1 MSKLIRNFRETEIK
15 DMDIVFKNYGYE
27 YLHGSSLD
35 SEHFSQDTV
44 IFEYRFRQALKRLNP
59 HISDEI
65 LEDYFNTILQM
76 NSKSPMETNQSFYNM
91 LVNKKGTYKSSTQYV
106 NEEIKLIDFYT
117 VENNEF
123 LVVKELVLKG
133 TQRIRLDYV
142 LFINGL
148 PLVVIETKE
157 PPTSTKNIEEG
168 KSQLKRYLQHDCP
181 QLFYYN
187 QLMIVTDIHTVHIGL
202 VPYTWEN
209 ITKWSYLYPQ
219 MFEQLDRELL
229 AQDVLNFIILQKKNL
244 LDFIKSRIV
253 YDQIDNNITKRFSY
267 NLTSPNGE
275 GAINDRAT
283 KKDLLERDHLIR
295 EISDFYAEYSEK
307 KPFPFYFGIFGRW
320 GMGKSSVIEIL
331 TEYIEHKSSNECE
344 HLVLRMDCSLFDKK
358 DRLWIS
364 ILNDLLD
371 LLSTEK
377 VKESVKWEIRS
388 FKSKFLNLNVKH
400 WIGDN
405 WRSFFLPGIPFIY
418 LIIHFFCIGT
428 FPKIIP
434 KNFKDAASMVSI
446 ITFLYGIL
454 KTGSLFIKQN
464 LFLKDS
470 RNESSSY
477 IKSLKEYKQ
486 LISLLNDIKKEKDV
500 KILIVLDELDR
511 IHKDLLPDII
521 ELIQIF
527 KGLNNTSFSEDE
539 DEEKKKEKNKSVISF
554 VFSFNHDVLFPIIGK
569 NTTLNDKQLL
579 VGSYKKYDGF
589 VEGTEKDAYVDY
601 YKLGKEYMDK
611 YLDLSIYLEEEID
624 YTRLVKELFKDVQE
638 SPSDEHVLPLSE
650 SSKGDIQTTQR
661 GRKLEANKPIIPFEQ
676 KNLVIEPNDR
686 ILHAMSSF
694 SDWEIKTITEIVNKY
709 ATKVEPRKVIR
720 LKNALIM
727 LKKLNKRTNFEAN
740 SLYREELEKFIIGFL
755 EVNGHKKNRTEVLM
769 ESNTN
774 ENSTNDLEDTNE
786 YLKFT
791 EYFIPST

>member
-1 MSKLIRNFRETEIK
+1 MSESVVE
-15 DMDIVFKNYGYE
+15 DIDKVFKNYGYG
-27 YLHGSSLD
+27 YLQGSSLG
-35 SEHFSQDTV
+35 SEHFSQETA
-44 IFEYRFRQALKRLNP
+44 IFEYRFRKALNHLNP
-59 HISDEI
+59 DISNEVI
-65 LEDYFNTILQM
+65 EDYFNTVLKI
-76 NSKSPMETNQSFYNM
+76 NSKFPMEINKIFYNM
-91 LVNKKGTYKSSTQYV
+91 LVNGKGTQKSSIQYV
-106 NEEIKLIDFYT
+106 NEEIKLIDFDN
-117 VENNEF
+117 VENNDF
-123 LVVKELVLKG
+123 LVVKDFTLKG
-133 TQRIRLDYV
+133 TQRIMLDYV

-148 PLVVIETKE
+148 PLVVIETKDSAS
-157 PPTSTKNIEEG
+157 STKNLENG
-168 KSQLKRYLQHDCP
+168 KKQLKKYLQQECQ

-187 QLMIVTDIHTVHIGL
+187 QLMIVTNIHTVHVGL
-202 VPYTWEN
+202 VPDTWES
-209 ITKWSYLYPQ
+209 ITKWEFLYP
-219 MFEQLDRELL
+219 EIPSKKDGKLL
-229 AQDVLNFIILQKKNL
+229 AQEVLNFIIFQKHYL
-244 LDFIKSRIV
+244 IDFIKNRIV

-267 NLTSPNGE
+267 NLTFPNGE

-283 KKDLLERDHLIR
+283 KKDLLERDHLVR

-307 KPFPFYFGIFGRW
+307 NPFPFYLGIFGRW
-320 GMGKSSVIEIL
+320 GMGKSSVIEML
-331 TEYIEHKSSNECE
+331 TEYIRNKSSNECE
-344 HLVLRMDCSLFDKK
+344 HLVLKMDCSLFDKK
-358 DRLWIS
+358 DKLWIS

-377 VKESVKWEIRS
+377 VNESVKWEIQS
-388 FKSKFLNLNVKH
+388 FKSKFFSLNVKS
-400 WIGDN
+400 WIKDN
-405 WRSFFLPGIPFIY
+405 RGSLLLPVIPLIY
-418 LIIHFFCIGT
+418 LFIHLSYIGT
-428 FPKIIP
+428 FPKLIP

-446 ITFLYGIL
+446 ITFLYGVF

-486 LISLLNDIKKEKDV
+486 LISLLNDTEKKKDI

-527 KGLNNTSFSEDE
+527 KGLNNTSFSENE
-539 DEEKKKEKNKSVISF
+539 GEKQKKEENKSVISF

-579 VGSYKKYDGF
+579 VGSYKKYNGF

-611 YLDLSIYLEEEID
+611 YLDLSIYLEEGID

-638 SPSDEHVLPLSE
+638 FPSDEHVVPLSE
-650 SSKGDIQTTQR
+650 SNKDDIQATQR
-661 GRKLEANKPIIPFEQ
+661 ERKLEANKPIIPFEQ
-676 KNLVIEPNDR
+676 KNLVIGSNDR
-686 ILHAMSSF
+686 TLHAMSSF

-709 ATKVEPRKVIR
+709 AKNVEPRKVIR
-720 LKNALIM
+720 LKNVLIM

-755 EVNGHKKNRTEVLM
+755 EVNGHKKNRTEVSM
-769 ESNTN
+769 KNN
-774 ENSTNDLEDTNE
+774 TNDLEDNNE
-786 YLKFT
+786 YFKFT
-791 EYFIPST
+791 EYFIPSTQK